1 MFCNLHTYTD
11 YSIHWGYS
19 KIDEYIKEAKKKGI
33 NTLAITDQYTLMG
46 AFYFMNACH
55 KNGIKSIIGITLPV
69 FRTPFVYKEKD
80 HKTYTLTN
88 ENIVDKGNQLVLL
101 AKNKKGLYRLF
112 YLLQK
117 ASSYSNDTPYLLWE
131 DFCEKEDDLV
141 AILSTFEVGN
151 LVNAK
156 ELSHLFSHFYLEY
169 TTLPN
174 RRTYSNKRIL
184 KQGIPVIYSYPCH
197 FAKKEQKDMCDIN
210 IAIGSKMPL
219 SVPAIQ
225 EGGKRLAL
233 YSDMQHL
240 MTKEEILAYDN
251 SQAVQDA
258 IRQNEALVDSILDYT
273 LEYNTHLRPKVKLPE
288 GFDSEVDYF
297 KYLIQQ
303 GFKKKRLRQSKEMQE
318 ASKAEIQKEF
328 EVIYSNDFIGYFL
341 TVYSYLKWTRDQ
353 GFLLGAGR
361 GSVGG
366 SEIAYLLDIS
376 ETDPLRFHL
385 LFDRFLSPGRSA
397 IYEIEYED
405 GTKVQL
411 PVTTKVKVNGEEK
424 YLYQLKDS
432 DEIEE
437 D

>member
-19 KIDEYIKEAKKKGI
+19 RIDEYIEEAKKKRI
-33 NTLAITDQYTLMG
+33 KALAITDQYTLMG

-55 KNGIKSIIGITLPV
+55 REGIKPIIGVTLPV
-69 FRTPFVYKEKD
+69 FRKPFTYHGKD
-80 HKTYTLTN
+80 HKTYTLTR
-88 ENIVDKGNQLVLL
+88 ENIIDKGNQLVLV
-101 AKNKKGLYRLF
+101 ARNKKGLYRLF
-112 YLLQK
+112 YLLKK
-117 ASSYSNDTPYLLWE
+117 ASSYSNDTPYLLWG
-131 DFCEKEDDLV
+131 DFCDKEDDLIV
-141 AILSTFEVGN
+141 ILSTFEIGN

-156 ELSHLFSHFYLEY
+156 ELSHYFAHFYLEY

-174 RRTYSNKRIL
+174 RKTYSYKRIL

-219 SVPAIQ
+219 SAPSIQ
-225 EGGKRLAL
+225 EGGKRPAL
-233 YSDMQHL
+233 YSNMQCL
-240 MTKEEILAYDN
+240 MTKEELLAYDDN
-251 SQAVQDA
+251 KAVQDA
-258 IRQNEALVDSILDYT
+258 VKQNESLVDEIEDYT
-273 LEYNTHLRPKVKLPE
+273 LEYNTHLRPKVTLPKN
-288 GFDSEVDYF
+288 FHSEVDYF
-297 KYLIQQ
+297 KYLINK
-303 GFKKKRLRQSKEMQE
+303 GFQKKRAHQSKEIQE
-318 ASKAEIQKEF
+318 ASKKEIQKEF

-341 TVYSYLKWTRDQ
+341 TVYSYLKWSRDQ
-353 GFLLGAGR
+353 GFLLGPGR

-411 PVTTKVKVNGEEK
+411 PVTTKVKVNGKEK
-424 YLYQLKDS
+424 YLYQLKDG